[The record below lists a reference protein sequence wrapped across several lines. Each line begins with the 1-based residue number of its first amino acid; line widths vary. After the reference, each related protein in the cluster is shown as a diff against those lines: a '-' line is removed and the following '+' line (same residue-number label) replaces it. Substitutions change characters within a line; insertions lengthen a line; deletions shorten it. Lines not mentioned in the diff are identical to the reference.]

1 MISSRPILFNG
12 PMVRALLAGTKTQT
26 RRIMKVQPTNESYRM
41 WQTLSTTGDRR
52 NVGRFHW
59 VKTEGEPE
67 RIVDEGPY
75 FHCPYGQPGDQL
87 WVREIWRSGLSLDKW
102 SPKQIAAAAIDAGYR
117 KHWAPI
123 QFEAGESVNEY
134 VHTLRD
140 FGGKW
145 GKKRAS
151 IHMPSWASRITLEI
165 TGVRVER
172 LQAISNADAKAEGV
186 SKNQC
191 PDWHA
196 ISDYLVLWESLN
208 GPGSW
213 ALNPWVWVIEFKLV
227 GQ

>member
-12 PMVRALLAGTKTQT
+12 TMVRALLAGTKTQT

-59 VKTEGEPE
+59 VKTEGEPD

-87 WVREIWRSGLSLDKW
+87 WVRETIRLEDRIGLWARSLYVADGRPTVADAWVWKNNVLPSIHCPKGLSR
-102 SPKQIAAAAIDAGYR
+102 IA
-117 KHWAPI
+117 
-123 QFEAGESVNEY
+123 
-134 VHTLRD
+134 
-140 FGGKW
+140 
-145 GKKRAS
+145 
-151 IHMPSWASRITLEI
+151 LEI
-165 TGVRVER
+165 INVRAER
-172 LQAISNADAKAEGV
+172 LNDISEEDARAEGV

-213 ALNPWVWVIEFKLV
+213 ALNPWVWVIEFKQV